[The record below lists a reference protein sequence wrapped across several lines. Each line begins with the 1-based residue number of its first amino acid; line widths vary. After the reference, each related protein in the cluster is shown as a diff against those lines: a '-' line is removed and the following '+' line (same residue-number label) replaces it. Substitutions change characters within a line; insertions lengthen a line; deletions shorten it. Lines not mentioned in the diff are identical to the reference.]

1 MSPGIRNAAT
11 RARPGVPP
19 AGGRARPLGRAR
31 PTSPARNPTLPYT
44 RDFRADPAPTAVRIL
59 IIEDSAKLVD
69 SLRLGLTHSGYEV
82 ATARNGELGL
92 RLALASKW
100 DLVVLDLMLPGL
112 AGQEVLARLRRAGS
126 DVHVLI
132 LTALGDVEERVRGL
146 KAGAD
151 DFLAK
156 PFSFD
161 ELVARIQALTRR
173 KFGHKAPVI
182 TIGDLEID
190 TVARSVRRGGAALVL
205 THREYRL
212 LEFLAFRE
220 GHAVTRVEIEEHLYG
235 SRNLPLSNVVDAAV
249 CNLRAK
255 LKKHGTAPLLHT
267 RPRVGYVLSSESS
280 A

>member
-1 MSPGIRNAAT
+1 VTHEIEPDD
-11 RARPGVPP
+11 
-19 AGGRARPLGRAR
+19 
-31 PTSPARNPTLPYT
+31 YT
-44 RDFRADPAPTAVRIL
+44 RIGSSAACLASMRIL
-59 IIEDSAKLVD
+59 LIEDSPKLVE
-69 SLRLGLTHSGYEV
+69 SLRLLLTRSGYEV
-82 ATARNGELGL
+82 AAARNGELGL
-92 RLALASKW
+92 RMAQATLW
-100 DLVVLDLMLPGL
+100 DLIVLDLMLPEL
-112 AGQEVLARLRRAGS
+112 SGQEVLARLRRAGS

-151 DFLAK
+151 DYLTK

-161 ELVARIQALTRR
+161 ELLARVQALTRR

-182 TIGDLEID
+182 RIGDLEVD
-190 TVARSVRRGGAALVL
+190 TVARAVRRAGALLAL

-255 LKKHGTAPLLHT
+255 LKEHGSAPLLHT
-267 RPRVGYVLSSESS
+267 RPRIGYVLSAEVP
-280 A
+280 